1 MAGVNMSADLNLC
14 PLSGPPAPMSP
25 DETWPDAL
33 PFLMDNALPPEYLS
47 LPMLQEDNSPWLL
60 NAFSPPMSWPACPA
74 PRTDSTASSEA
85 SFIAPCQTI
94 HQSSDDERKYSTA
107 QTFTF
112 APSKMPTPMHEITSR
127 GSISS
132 TGSAQ
137 SRFSISSYSSADSP
151 AHSRR
156 GSSQRPASPAFEGHE
171 RERRKR
177 ERFLERN
184 RVAANKCRKKK
195 KEHAKQLE
203 SRCEKVSR
211 ENTLLESEVDHLRG
225 EILNLKNELLRHS
238 QCGDDGIKHHLAQ
251 MVKQLSHR
259 TTTTPRDPD
268 TKVEEPERTGSPTKN
283 ELGVPLGFDD
293 LVRLENS
300 MGNAPVGQERADPD

>member
-1 MAGVNMSADLNLC
+1 MADVKMSANLNLC
-14 PLSGPPAPMSP
+14 GPLSGPPAIIGP
-25 DETWPDAL
+25 DETWPDSL
-33 PFLMDNALPPEYLS
+33 PFFMDTTIPPEYLS
-47 LPMLQEDNSPWLL
+47 LPMLQENNNPWLFNGNASA
-60 NAFSPPMSWPACPA
+60 NAFSPPVTWPACPA

-94 HQSSDDERKYSTA
+94 HRPSDDDRKYSTA

-112 APSKMPTPMHEITSR
+112 APSQIPTPMHEITSR

-132 TGSAQ
+132 TQ

-151 AHSRR
+151 SHSRR
-156 GSSQRPASPAFEGHE
+156 GSSQRPASPGFQHDD

-203 SRCEKVSR
+203 SRCETVSR
-211 ENTLLESEVDHLRG
+211 QNTLLESEVDHLKG
-225 EILNLKNELLRHS
+225 EILSLKNELLRHS
-238 QCGDDGIKHHLAQ
+238 QCGDDGIKRHLAR
-251 MVKQLSHR
+251 MVKQISHR
-259 TTTTPRDPD
+259 STTAGDRRTDD
-268 TKVEEPERTGSPTKN
+268 LSRTGSPNK
-283 ELGVPLGFDD
+283 EHGLPFEFQDVLH
-293 LVRLENS
+293 LEGS
-300 MGNAPVGQERADPD
+300 GGGGPVEQERIDPD